1 MIYEKA
7 RASFMAI
14 KEKSLLRSVA
24 NVSIITFISR
34 VAGLLRDMGLVIFFA
49 PVAWALDSFYF
60 AFTIPNLFRRL
71 LGDGALAAAFIP
83 EFATAREEND
93 NPRDFASAVLTMLFT
108 FTAIATVVGSLLC
121 LGAAAILPLGEKT
134 ALTLVL
140 TAIMLPFACL
150 VCTGAIMGALCQSLR
165 HFSLPA
171 AVSIIINLC
180 IIASLGYI
188 AWANWPA
195 TPGESFYAT
204 LKSVP
209 LRIPKEA
216 LAQMTQYVAWSVLLS
231 GVIQVVLMYP
241 ALCWYGL
248 RLRPLFRFSG
258 ERIRSVFKHMG
269 PTTLGLGIVQINVF
283 TDNVISYWLS
293 THTIDGQTPF
303 EGATTYLFLGN
314 RLMQLP
320 LGVFAVAIAATA
332 FPALSALAAKKETEK
347 LTDGVFSAF
356 RMQLFI
362 MLPVAATLI
371 VLAPDIVRLLYQSQN
386 IEFTDAAVY
395 RTSAVL
401 VLLSAGLP
409 FYGMQQVMTRA
420 YYAVKDYTTPV
431 KIAAGLAGLNF
442 VLNLL
447 FLHAPDLYRH
457 WRQPALGDSM
467 PAVKAWGQDAF
478 FADAQGLA
486 LGEAGLALATALC
499 AGLSVW
505 LLWRKLQTKLAA
517 RGLQRKPSSEPEYWE
532 HKEAAFLRGVPGMI
546 GCALALGAMLWFTLG
561 TIPYAPEFWGRVE
574 RLAVPCLLALVFYP
588 VVCSLLMPQEYDQ
601 FMSRLWRRKGK

>member
-1 MIYEKA
+1 
-7 RASFMAI
+7 MATN
-14 KEKSLLRSVA
+14 EKSLLRSVA

-34 VAGLLRDMGLVIFFA
+34 IAGLVRDMGLVLFFA

-93 NPRDFASAVLTMLFT
+93 RPEDFASSVLSMLFAC
-108 FTAIATVVGSLLC
+108 TAIATVVVSLGC
-121 LGAAAILPLGEKT
+121 LGAAAVLPLGEKPV
-134 ALTLVL
+134 LTLVL
-140 TAIMLPFACL
+140 TAIMLPFASL

-188 AWANWPA
+188 AFVHWPA
-195 TPGESFYAT
+195 APGESFYAT

-209 LRIPKEA
+209 LRIPKES

-231 GVIQVVLMYP
+231 GVIQVLVMYP
-241 ALCWYGL
+241 ALRIYGL
-248 RLRPLFRFSG
+248 RLRPLFHFRG
-258 ERIRSVFKHMG
+258 ERIRAVFRHMG

-320 LGVFAVAIAATA
+320 LGVFAVAIASTA
-332 FPALSALAAKKETEK
+332 FPVLSTLAAKKESEK
-347 LTDGVFSAF
+347 LTTAVFSAF

-371 VLAPDIVRLLYQSQN
+371 VLAPDIVRLLYQGQN

-409 FYGMQQVMTRA
+409 FYGMQQVMSRA

-447 FLHAPDLYRH
+447 LLYAPDLYRH
-457 WRQPALGDSM
+457 WVQPKLADGM
-467 PAVKAWGQDAF
+467 PAVKAWGQDSF
-478 FADAQGLA
+478 FADGQGLA
-486 LGEAGLALATALC
+486 LGEAGLALSTAFC

-505 LLWRKLQTKLAA
+505 LLWRKLQAKLAVGETGGKGAA
-517 RGLQRKPSSEPEYWE
+517 RLE
-532 HKEAAFLRGVPGMI
+532 HWDKAESGFLLHLPGMVGSAI
-546 GCALALGAMLWFTLG
+546 ALAVMLWFTLG
-561 TIPYAPEFWGRVE
+561 TMPYAPEFWGRVV
-574 RLAVPCLLALVFYP
+574 RLVVPCLLAAIFYP

-601 FMSRLWRRKGK
+601 FMSRLRKRNAAP